1 LKPSGFKREVEN
13 FQLLNKKRSLVTKRR
28 VTKVT
33 TELALAV
40 LMLLL
45 VGYIIYSARPGPDED
60 PLDAN
65 INQMLAN

>member
-1 LKPSGFKREVEN
+1 
-13 FQLLNKKRSLVTKRR
+13 
-28 VTKVT
+28 VT